1 MTPIISHDNPNHVS
15 KHCMHVMNL
24 FVSQF
29 LNKVDKKGRISLPS
43 LFRNAL
49 PKGNRNEIILY
60 KSIKYEAIE
69 GCSSDRINEMAKRIN
84 TLDIFSDDQDDFSTS
99 IFSEI
104 IPTSLDAE
112 GRFLISDNLKKHANI
127 NLEAKF
133 IGQGHYFQIWE
144 PGAALKRQKQS
155 RERLI
160 KDKKTLRS
168 IIIKGNDIHA
178 K

>member
-1 MTPIISHDNPNHVS
+1 MTPILSHANPSYVS
-15 KHCMHVMNL
+15 THYENIMNL

-29 LNKVDKKGRISLPS
+29 LNKVDRKGRISLPS
-43 LFRNAL
+43 LFRNVL
-49 PKGNRNEIILY
+49 PKEGKSEIILY

-69 GCSSDRINEMAKRIN
+69 GCSSDRINEIAKRIN

-104 IPTSLDAE
+104 IPTNLDAE
-112 GRFLISDNLKKHANI
+112 GRFLMPDNLKKHANI
-127 NLEAKF
+127 SLEAKF

-144 PGAALKRQKQS
+144 PGAAFKRQKQS

-160 KDKKTLRS
+160 KNKKTLS
-168 IIIKGNDIHA
+168 SVIIKGND
-178 K
+178 

>member
-1 MTPIISHDNPNHVS
+1 
-15 KHCMHVMNL
+15 MHVMNL

-104 IPTSLDAE
+104 IPTNLDAE
-112 GRFLISDNLKKHANI
+112 GRFMIPENLKEHANI

-144 PGAALKRQKQS
+144 PGAAFKRQKQS

-160 KDKKTLRS
+160 KGNKTLSS
-168 IIIKGNDIHA
+168 IIIKGSV
-178 K
+178 